1 MCTGRITI
9 EKETTKKAMWELL
22 VIISDKIFIN
32 YTLAVTNNLLPE
44 VKEPTHSSV
53 LSHFEKELFWEY
65 LQSRTTPSEKET
77 INYAIMQI
85 SIQYV
90 SKLTKFASIQ
100 PHFNIQNTSKIFF
113 RHYFPI
119 IQKLVSLINKKLYTH
134 ENNRQESL
142 VYNSASNIMHF
153 ISYYAHWSF
162 QRLIKNSPV

>member
-1 MCTGRITI
+1 
-9 EKETTKKAMWELL
+9 MWELL
-22 VIISDKIFIN
+22 VIKINKIFIN
-32 YTLAVTNNLLPE
+32 YKLAVTNNLLPE

-53 LSHFEKELFWEY
+53 LSHMQEEIFWEY
-65 LQSRTTPSEKET
+65 LQSRITPSEKET

-113 RHYFPI
+113 RHYFSI
-119 IQKLVSLINKKLYTH
+119 IQKLMSLIYKFRKLYTH

-162 QRLIKNSPV
+162 QRLIENSPV